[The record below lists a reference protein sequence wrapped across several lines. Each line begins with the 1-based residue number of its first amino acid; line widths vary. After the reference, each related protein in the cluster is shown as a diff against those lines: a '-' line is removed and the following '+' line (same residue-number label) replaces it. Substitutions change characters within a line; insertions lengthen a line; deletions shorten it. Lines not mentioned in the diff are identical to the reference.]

1 MHSVGDGPGR
11 QPTQAPR
18 TNPPLHSHRIPSFRF
33 RLPPHSGLAQVFSTL
48 SGCLNG
54 LPLEDRLIPD
64 ARNCHFRLKFL
75 APLVAHWRSVS
86 CSHTYPAPQLTHYA
100 LSRSQ
105 IPRTRVRSHPL
116 GPGGGPVHAG
126 HGLVQAAD
134 VLRWPGDHRGPPR
147 PRDELSGRLRQQ
159 PRSRSPTASSP
170 RPTDPGEG
178 VIAVI
183 FPHLMRSLVCPVGPG
198 GETCEG
204 AWVCGR
210 GDHPP

>member
-1 MHSVGDGPGR
+1 MYYVGDGPGR
-11 QPTQAPR
+11 QPTRAPR

-105 IPRTRVRSHPL
+105 ILRTRVRSHPL

-134 VLRWPGDHRGPPR
+134 VLQCFWQTIELFMPLAPSLRSTGINILNKTCATLARPGSFEPLCVAKG
-147 PRDELSGRLRQQ
+147 
-159 PRSRSPTASSP
+159 T
-170 RPTDPGEG
+170 
-178 VIAVI
+178 
-183 FPHLMRSLVCPVGPG
+183 
-198 GETCEG
+198 
-204 AWVCGR
+204 
-210 GDHPP
+210 